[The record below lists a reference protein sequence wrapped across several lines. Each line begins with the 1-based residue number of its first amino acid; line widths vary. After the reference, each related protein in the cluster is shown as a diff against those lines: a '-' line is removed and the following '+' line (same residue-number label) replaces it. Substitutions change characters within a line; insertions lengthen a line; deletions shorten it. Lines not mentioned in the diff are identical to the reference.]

1 MRSKKDQAATSL
13 FTKFAVLSTRYRHRN
28 VREVAGTCENPAFK
42 YQNLRKL
49 AVKRGWKFR
58 VSQHGMSR
66 KNSRVQDI
74 KTSHLSPTLWF
85 RKSILRELGAK
96 KWKILGFSN
105 FFFQRTK
112 KDKNVRFSVKDVWQH
127 NLLGCGNWF
136 QVQRLMA
143 QVRKVP
149 TSNFHPIPF
158 KIEPYVLLAK
168 RLRLAMTVLIFFAK
182 KILCSLLWKTLFKK
196 QKSDMGIIW
205 KSKKLEIILFRKN
218 FEILNLDLKNGNWRL
233 RFQPFC
239 FSGLLQNFVITCRR
253 WWEILKK

>member
-1 MRSKKDQAATSL
+1 MRSKKDQAETSL

-105 FFFQRTK
+105 FFFQSPK
-112 KDKNVRFSVKDVWQH
+112 KDMNVPHGKTD
-127 NLLGCGNWF
+127 LGNG
-136 QVQRLMA
+136 
-143 QVRKVP
+143 
-149 TSNFHPIPF
+149 
-158 KIEPYVLLAK
+158 
-168 RLRLAMTVLIFFAK
+168 
-182 KILCSLLWKTLFKK
+182 
-196 QKSDMGIIW
+196 
-205 KSKKLEIILFRKN
+205 FRT
-218 FEILNLDLKNGNWRL
+218 LKNLVNGMRHWKIATTYPTYPQL
-233 RFQPFC
+233 PPFC
-239 FSGLLQNFVITCRR
+239 YPHGKTDPGNGFPMPENI
-253 WWEILKK
+253 EIRT